1 MTIELNG
8 ERFEIPSGA
17 SIRDAVAAAG
27 ADPDQ
32 RGIAVAVD
40 GEVVPKRD
48 WPARRL
54 SEGSRIE
61 LVQAVQG
68 G

>member
-8 ERFEIPSGA
+8 ERIEVPEGA
-17 SIRDAVAAAG
+17 SIRDAVAASG

-32 RGIAVAVD
+32 RGIAVALD
-40 GEVVPKRD
+40 GEVVPKRA
-48 WPARRL
+48 WEAT
-54 SEGSRIE
+54 E
-61 LVQAVQG
+61 LADGGRVEVVQAVQG